1 MRIGVLSRQ
10 TGVNIETIRYYERI
24 GIMPKPDR
32 SAGGCRLYDL
42 DQLKRLSFVK
52 RSREL
57 GFSLDDIRRL
67 LGLADGGRPCGEVKA
82 ITDNHLAGIRKKI
95 MDLQRLEQTLK
106 AVSSRCVGDK
116 APECPVIEALY
127 KRPRETPGRKGDRG

>member
-1 MRIGVLSRQ
+1 MPAMRIGALSRQ

-32 SAGGCRLYDL
+32 SAGGSRLYDL
-42 DQLKRLSFVK
+42 EQLKRLSFVR

-57 GFSLDDIRRL
+57 GFSLEDIRRL

-82 ITDNHLAGIRKKI
+82 ITDNHLAGIRRKI
-95 MDLQRLEQTLK
+95 RDLQRLEKTLM
-106 AVSSRCVGDK
+106 AVSSRCDGDE

-127 KRPRETPGRKGDRG
+127 KRPGDTSGRRG